1 MSDNKVVSSAD
12 YVAKDVDYQKAQA
25 DLNIPTSGANI
36 SDLISESTR
45 CCGGDECKKTNWL
58 RL

>member
-25 DLNIPTSGANI
+25 DLNIPT
-36 SDLISESTR
+36 
-45 CCGGDECKKTNWL
+45 
-58 RL
+58 

>member
-12 YVAKDVDYQKAQA
+12 YVAKDLEPEKAQA
-25 DLNIPTSGANI
+25 DLNIPTSCANI

-45 CCGGDECKKTNWL
+45 CCGGDQCKKTN
-58 RL
+58 

>member
-1 MSDNKVVSSAD
+1 MSDNKVVSSVQ
-12 YVAKDVDYQKAQA
+12 YVAKDLEPEKSQA

-45 CCGGDECKKTNWL
+45 CCGGDECKKTN
-58 RL
+58 